1 VSDEDSDFMVID
13 TETYPNASLWEGKD
27 LKTGEIIRIWMH
39 EPDAPRRI
47 AEIMARPGVIFIGFN
62 SYKFDFPVISAMMLG
77 KDSMT
82 IKHIANMLIQKNMP
96 PWMVEGK
103 FKVPPVHRQ
112 LGKYVDHIDLFE
124 VAPGFVGLKTY
135 GARMHAPKLQDNPF
149 AHDKVLTPDEFPKA
163 EVYCDNDL
171 DLTERLFKSL
181 EEPLLL
187 RHLMSKEYKVDMRS
201 KSDSQMAEA
210 AFVKK
215 LGLERRENVIP
226 SHVNYKAPTFISFK
240 SPYMAELLRQIEA
253 HDFMM
258 NQNSGHVTLPDFLKL
273 KVTSATGEYQ
283 LGVGGIH
290 SVHDR
295 KVCHLAQDGWKI
307 TDIDAASYYPA
318 ILLEHAPL
326 TLLPA
331 HLGQAFLDEYRR
343 IFVDRLAAKKVKN
356 KSKADTLRI
365 ALNGTFGKT
374 ASWYSILYAPGVMLF
389 IVLTGQ
395 LTLFMLIEELEE
407 AGAIILS
414 ANTDGIAIKYREE
427 NEERIQDVV
436 AAFGEKSK
444 FMFEA
449 TRYRVLA
456 MKDVNNYI
464 AVKTNREIK
473 AKGIYGAPDL
483 RKNPTASICA
493 RAVEAWLSKGVPLAE
508 SIRKGAFKEYVSAR
522 NVTGGG
528 MQGDEYLGKTVRW
541 YQTTDKSLP
550 HLTYAKNGNKV
561 PKSEG
566 ARACMI
572 MDPEGPH
579 PEDLDYTWYNR
590 EAIRI
595 ASDIGCEAYLTPEE
609 LEMIAKPAK
618 KSRKKAD
625 KEPFGDARWPGGSP
639 PSTNKET

>member
-1 VSDEDSDFMVID
+1 MIDNSHFMVVD

-27 LKTGEIIRIWMH
+27 LLTGEIIRIWMH
-39 EPDAPRRI
+39 EPNAAKRI
-47 AEIMARPGVIFIGFN
+47 AEIMARSVIFIGFN
-62 SYKFDFPVISAMMLG
+62 FYKFDYPIISAMMVG

-82 IKHIANMLIQKNMP
+82 IKHIANMLIQENMP

-103 FKVPPVHRQ
+103 FKIPPAHQQ
-112 LGKYVDHIDLFE
+112 LGKYVDYIDLFQ

-149 AHDKVLTPDEFPKA
+149 AHEKILTPDEFPKV
-163 EVYCDNDL
+163 ELYCDNDL
-171 DLTERLFKSL
+171 DLTELLFYSL
-181 EEPLLL
+181 EEPLTL
-187 RHLMSKEYKVDMRS
+187 RHIMSNEYRVDMRS

-215 LGLERRENVIP
+215 LRLERRENIIP
-226 SHVNYKAPTFISFK
+226 SHVKYKAPDFIGFK
-240 SPYMAELLRQIEA
+240 SPYMKELLRQIKE

-273 KVTSATGEYQ
+273 KVKSATGEYQ

-295 KVCHLAQDGWKI
+295 KICHVAQDGWKI
-307 TDIDAASYYPA
+307 TDIDAASYYPS
-318 ILLEHAPL
+318 ILLEHAPDD
-326 TLLPA
+326 LLPKY
-331 HLGQAFLDEYRR
+331 LGQTFLDEYRR
-343 IFVDRLAAKKVKN
+343 IYVDRLAAKAAKN

-374 ASWYSILYAPGVMLF
+374 ASWFSPLYAPGAMLF

-395 LTLFMLIEELEE
+395 LTLFMLIEELEN

-414 ANTDGIAIKYREE
+414 ANTDGVAIKYRED
-427 NEERIQDVV
+427 NEENIQAVV
-436 AAFGEKSK
+436 LAFGIKSK
-444 FMFEA
+444 FVFEA

-456 MKDVNNYI
+456 MKDVNNYM
-464 AVKTNREIK
+464 AVKTDRSIK
-473 AKGIYGAPDL
+473 ARGIYAPPDL
-483 RKNPTASICA
+483 RKNPTTSICA
-493 RAVEAWLSKGVPLAE
+493 RAVGLWLSKGIPL
-508 SIRKGAFKEYVSAR
+508 SDTISKGLFKEYVSAR

-528 MQGDEYLGKTVRW
+528 MQGKEYLGKTVRW
-541 YQTTDKSLP
+541 YQTTDRSLT

-572 MDPEGPH
+572 IDPQGP
-579 PEDLDYTWYNR
+579 PPKDLDYNWYNR
-590 EAIRI
+590 EAIQI
-595 ASDIGCEAYLTPEE
+595 ASDLGCEAYLTPDE
-609 LEMIAKPAK
+609 LEMIVKPSK
-618 KSRKKAD
+618 KYRKK
-625 KEPFGDARWPGGSP
+625 KESA
-639 PSTNKET
+639 